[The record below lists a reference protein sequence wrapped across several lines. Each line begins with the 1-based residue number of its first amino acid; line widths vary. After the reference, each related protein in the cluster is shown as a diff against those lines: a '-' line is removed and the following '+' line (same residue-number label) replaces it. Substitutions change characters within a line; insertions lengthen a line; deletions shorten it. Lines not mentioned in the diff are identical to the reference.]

1 MRETT
6 L

>member
-6 L
+6 